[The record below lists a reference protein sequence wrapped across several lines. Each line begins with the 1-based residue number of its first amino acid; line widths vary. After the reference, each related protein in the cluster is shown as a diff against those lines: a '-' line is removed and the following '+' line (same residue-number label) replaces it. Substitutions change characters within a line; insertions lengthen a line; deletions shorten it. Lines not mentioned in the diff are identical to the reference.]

1 MSGDTLAAD
10 AGEGFLSVTLATD
23 LDEAQ
28 SQAALGD
35 VAEQLAAQPVLE
47 RLDNFGSQV
56 AGEARGMAG
65 LALLAGM
72 AVIVIYLWVRF
83 QNVLFGVG
91 AVVALLHDV
100 LIVLGLVGLSRWLAG
115 NVVGE
120 MLLLDAFKIDLPMV
134 AAFLTLVGYS
144 VNDTIV
150 VFDRIRESR
159 KKHEPMSWSLL
170 NNSINQTLSR
180 TLLTGLTTWLVA
192 VILYGVGGQGIH
204 GFAFVLV
211 AGVVVGTYSSIYI
224 ASPVLMWLGQTGSM
238 DQESKPISLTAEP
251 QGNQA
256 LATHAAAVRNPQA
269 GNSQFNKRDKG
280 RRKRSGH

>member
-1 MSGDTLAAD
+1 L
-10 AGEGFLSVTLATD
+10 
-23 LDEAQ
+23 
-28 SQAALGD
+28 
-35 VAEQLAAQPVLE
+35 
-47 RLDNFGSQV
+47 
-56 AGEARGMAG
+56 
-65 LALLAGM
+65 
-72 AVIVIYLWVRF
+72 
-83 QNVLFGVG
+83 
-91 AVVALLHDV
+91 
-100 LIVLGLVGLSRWLAG
+100 
-115 NVVGE
+115 
-120 MLLLDAFKIDLPMV
+120 LLLDAFKIDLPMV

-192 VILYGVGGQGIH
+192 VILYGVGGQAIH

-211 AGVVVGTYSSIYI
+211 AGVVVGTYSSVYI

-238 DQESKPISLTAEP
+238 NQENNPISPTAEP
-251 QGNQA
+251 QGDQA
-256 LATHAAAVRNPQA
+256 LATHAAAVRKPQA
-269 GNSQFNKRDKG
+269 GNSQSKKQNKG

>member
-1 MSGDTLAAD
+1 M
-10 AGEGFLSVTLATD
+10 
-23 LDEAQ
+23 
-28 SQAALGD
+28 
-35 VAEQLAAQPVLE
+35 AAQPVLD

-56 AGEARGMAG
+56 AGEARGLAG

-72 AVIVIYLWVRF
+72 AMIVIYLWVRF

-100 LIVLGLVGLSRWLAG
+100 LMVLGLVGLSRWLAG
-115 NVVGE
+115 NMVGE

-159 KKHEPMSWSLL
+159 KRHEPMSWSLL
-170 NNSINQTLSR
+170 NSSINQTLSR

-192 VILYGVGGQGIH
+192 LILYGVGGQGIH

-211 AGVVVGTYSSIYI
+211 AGVLVGTYSSVYI
-224 ASPVLMWLGQTGSM
+224 ASPVLMWLGQPGPM
-238 DQESKPISLTAEP
+238 DPKVKPIAPTVEP
-251 QGNQA
+251 QGEQT
-256 LATHAAAVRNPQA
+256 LATHAAASRDPQA
-269 GNSQFNKRDKG
+269 NNSQSKKRNKGQRMRG
-280 RRKRSGH
+280 GY